1 MRTLAALAVLL
12 TACATTT
19 PTATTA
25 TTTTTLTGPAAADPA
40 VVRTDAGAVRGSVAG
55 GHRLFQGI
63 RYATAG
69 RWEPPAPPP
78 AWRGVLDATRP
89 GAMCPQVG
97 SPYAPVRSENE
108 DCLFLNVTTPAKPGT
123 RRPVMVWLHGDGAL
137 GAGHYSDARR
147 LAARGV
153 VVVTINYRLG
163 VFGGFGHPGLRDGGT
178 YGLQD
183 QTEALRWVRR
193 NAAAFGGDPGNVT
206 VFGVSYG
213 ASAIGAL
220 LTSPAAGG
228 LFHRAIM
235 QSGETLM
242 DMPAGSMV
250 PGLEALP
257 SFMWRSRAEVSALG
271 RAYAGQLGCADLACL
286 RALPVEKILEVPQIM
301 NAFQTYAYGN
311 RVLPESPAEALRK
324 GRFHRVPVLA
334 GATRDEHRLFVAMNY
349 DIQGK
354 TPNYPKLVREAFGRK
369 APDILRKYP
378 INRYKSPSIAW
389 ATVLTDR
396 MWARATHEQNTLLA
410 QHVPVYGYEF
420 ADRDAPMFLPLE
432 TGFDWGAYHA
442 GDLPYLFEEKDTPL
456 APAQRALSDRM
467 IGYWANFA
475 RAGDPNGKGLPGWP
489 RAGSGTLALEPGK
502 IRVIDYAARHRL
514 GFWK

>member
-1 MRTLAALAVLL
+1 MRTLLALAVLL
-12 TACATTT
+12 TACG
-19 PTATTA
+19 TATSTQ
-25 TTTTTLTGPAAADPA
+25 AAPDPA
-40 VVRTDAGAVRGSVAG
+40 VVRTDAGTVRGSVSG
-55 GHRLFQGI
+55 EHRIFQGI

-69 RWEPPAPPP
+69 RWEPPRPAP
-78 AWRGVLDATRP
+78 AWQGVRDATAP

-97 SPYAPVRSENE
+97 SPYAPVRSEDE
-108 DCLFLNVTTPAKPGT
+108 DCLFLNVTTPAEPAKPGT

-147 LAARGV
+147 LAAQGT

-163 VFGGFGHPGLRDGGT
+163 VFGGFGHPGLADGGT

-206 VFGVSYG
+206 VFGISYG
-213 ASAIGAL
+213 ASSIGAL
-220 LTSPAAGG
+220 LTSPGAKG

-235 QSGETLM
+235 QSGEAMM

-257 SFMWRSRAEVSALG
+257 SFMWRPKAEIAALG
-271 RAYAGQLGCADLACL
+271 EAYARQLGCDSLACL
-286 RALPVEKILEVPQIM
+286 RALPVKKILDVPQIM
-301 NAFQTYAYGN
+301 NVFQVYAYGN
-311 RVLPESPAEALRK
+311 RVLPQSPDEALRK

-378 INRYKSPSIAW
+378 VNRYKSPSIAW

-410 QHVPVYGYEF
+410 RHVPVYGYEF

-456 APAQRALSDRM
+456 PPAQRALSDRM
-467 IGYWANFA
+467 IGYWTNFA
-475 RAGDPNGKGLPGWP
+475 RAGDPNGDGLPTWP
-489 RAGSGTLALEPGK
+489 RASSGTLALEPGK